1 MSSTPTHSPPKSDA
15 PVIHPREWFARVM
28 AGELPH
34 PPIARLLGIRMLRA
48 EDGVAAAELQ
58 ADPERHANPM
68 GTLHGGVLCDL
79 ADLAMGTAV
88 GSILERG
95 ESFTTLE
102 LKSNYF
108 KPVWNQRL
116 TANARIVKRTRT
128 ICYIECDVVDDRQ
141 SLVAR
146 LASTCMILRGDM
158 AAGR

>member
-1 MSSTPTHSPPKSDA
+1 MTTASSPPPPTA

-34 PPIARLLGIRMLRA
+34 PPIARLVGIRMIGA
-48 EDGVAAAELQ
+48 EDGVAIAELQ
-58 ADPERHANPM
+58 ADPERHGNPM
-68 GTLHGGVLCDL
+68 GTMHGGVLCDL

-102 LKSNYF
+102 LKANYF
-108 KPVWNQRL
+108 KPVWNTLL

-128 ICYIECDVVDDRQ
+128 ICYIECDVVDDKQ

-158 AAGR
+158 ASGR

>member
-1 MSSTPTHSPPKSDA
+1 MTTAPSTPPHHA
-15 PVIHPREWFARVM
+15 PVIHPREWFARVL
-28 AGELPH
+28 AGELP
-34 PPIARLLGIRMLRA
+34 PAPVARLVGIRMIRA
-48 EDGVAAAELQ
+48 EDGVAVAELQ
-58 ADPERHANPM
+58 ADPERHGNPM
-68 GTLHGGVLCDL
+68 GTMHGGILCDL

-102 LKSNYF
+102 LKANYF
-108 KPVWNQRL
+108 KPVWNALL

-128 ICYIECDVVDDRQ
+128 ICYIECDVVDDKQ

>member
-1 MSSTPTHSPPKSDA
+1 MPKAIDFIRMVQRGEAPPP
-15 PVIHPREWFARVM
+15 PV
-28 AGELPH
+28 
-34 PPIARLLGIRMLRA
+34 ARLIGFTLTDVEPGRA
-48 EDGVAAAELQ
+48 VIAFDADG
-58 ADPERHANPM
+58 RHANPM

-102 LKSNYF
+102 LKANYF

-128 ICYIECDVVDDRQ
+128 ICYVECDVVDDKQ

-146 LASTCMILRGDM
+146 LASTCMILRGDI

>member
-1 MSSTPTHSPPKSDA
+1 MTTAPSTPPHNA
-15 PVIHPREWFARVM
+15 PVIHPREWFARVL
-28 AGELPH
+28 AGELP
-34 PPIARLLGIRMLRA
+34 PAPVARLVGIRMIRA
-48 EDGVAAAELQ
+48 EDGVAVAELQ
-58 ADPERHANPM
+58 ADPERHGNPM
-68 GTLHGGVLCDL
+68 GTMHGGILCDL

-102 LKSNYF
+102 LKANYF
-108 KPVWNQRL
+108 KPVWNALL

-128 ICYIECDVVDDRQ
+128 ICYIECDVVDDKQ

>member
-1 MSSTPTHSPPKSDA
+1 MTTAAPPPPHNSAPT
-15 PVIHPREWFARVM
+15 IHPSEWFARVM

-34 PPIARLLGIRMLRA
+34 PPIARLIGIRMIRA
-48 EDGVAAAELQ
+48 EDGVAVAELQ
-58 ADPERHANPM
+58 ADPERHGNPM
-68 GTLHGGVLCDL
+68 GTVHGGILCDL

-95 ESFTTLE
+95 DSFTTLE
-102 LKSNYF
+102 LKANYF
-108 KPVWNQRL
+108 KPVWRQLL
-116 TANARIVKRTRT
+116 TASARIVKRTRT
-128 ICYIECDVVDDRQ
+128 ICYIECDVTDEKQ